1 MFGKII
7 TRGRNSG
14 LKCLSTGSLPPPPF
28 PFPFLAIFFP
38 KQRACSQANSR
49 KLSSW
54 FVWLNI
60 HVEKERNNY
69 ISLFPELLV
78 LNIASHIWKIYT
90 SQIKMKK
97 IYILY
102 YPSPSPPSFP
112 RPWDICL
119 QLSYLQPPLSKNPA
133 SAPVKVKARSRHA
146 CTTRFPCLRSRI
158 CAYLITTTQE
168 DTLGFVLVNFCSVLY
183 VTVSV
188 RFKAHF
194 ACNLSIG
201 HAKHACNWLLT
212 TTKDYKNKMAWR
224 CVFSEM
230 NRNWWLQKSIT
241 LK

>member
-1 MFGKII
+1 MFVY
-7 TRGRNSG
+7 R
-14 LKCLSTGSLPPPPF
+14 LSLPPPPPF
-28 PFPFLAIFFP
+28 SLPFPCYFFP
-38 KQRACSQANSR
+38 QTIANSR

-54 FVWLNI
+54 FVLLNI

-158 CAYLITTTQE
+158 CAYLIATTQE

-201 HAKHACNWLLT
+201 HAKHARLLT